1 MEPTMKRA
9 LDPQDVHHLD
19 RRGFKLLGL
28 AGGVV
33 IGVLLGVLARPG
45 PDTAA
50 EREWI
55 EDSAPR
61 AVPAAPRPSAALDE
75 GVDWGRAEAWDE
87 YGPAAVAAYER

>member
-1 MEPTMKRA
+1 MKRP
-9 LDPQDVHHLD
+9 LDHHDVRNLD

-28 AGGVV
+28 AGGVAF
-33 IGVLLGVLARPG
+33 GVLLVALTTPG

-61 AVPAAPRPSAALDE
+61 AMAAPSSAARQPTAALDE
-75 GVDWGRAEAWDE
+75 GVDWGRVGAWSE